1 MVVEITEGFFL
12 NAVAIGLLELRLE
25 FTYAKMQL
33 FDLRAQREILLA
45 QFMLGVG
52 FSLSPRI
59 GISLFDGSSGF
70 DETVEEFT
78 MVLGRLELTYF
89 DGKVHGGG

>member
-1 MVVEITEGFFL
+1 MVGEITEGFFL
-12 NAVAIGLLELRLE
+12 DAVAIGLLELRFEL
-25 FTYAKMQL
+25 TYAKMQL
-33 FDLRAQREILLA
+33 FDLRAQCEILLA

-70 DETVEEFT
+70 DETIEEFPV
-78 MVLGRLELTYF
+78 VLGRLELANF